1 MDSPVKQQLL
11 RQAQRYTKL
20 SEVLSLLQ
28 QAREVQRLT
37 EGEGEGVRASE
48 LKQHIKTALDE
59 AIRLRADTEALQSS
73 MHQDR
78 VSRHLCFSFPFPP
91 SIPFSLL
98 SPRILILF
106 LPTGEPASKHSK
118 LMTHTTGHKNHLYC
132 SHCMFIDVAVSFY
145 TLLTALI
152 LSSKLM
158 CYVFSRAD
166 FRRLCPE
173 MPASL

>member
-28 QAREVQRLT
+28 QAREAQRLT

-73 MHQDR
+73 MHPGR
-78 VSRHLCFSFPFPP
+78 VSRHLWISSPPPLFHPFSSIPPFHPP
-91 SIPFSLL
+91 SLPTFSLL
-98 SPRILILF
+98 PFSP
-106 LPTGEPASKHSK
+106 
-118 LMTHTTGHKNHLYC
+118 Y
-132 SHCMFIDVAVSFY
+132 
-145 TLLTALI
+145 
-152 LSSKLM
+152 
-158 CYVFSRAD
+158 
-166 FRRLCPE
+166 
-173 MPASL
+173 

>member
-11 RQAQRYTKL
+11 HQAQRYTKL

-78 VSRHLCFSFPFPP
+78 VSRHLCFSFPSLPP
-91 SIPFSLL
+91 SLLPSLPFSLL

-158 CYVFSRAD
+158 CYVFS
-166 FRRLCPE
+166 
-173 MPASL
+173 

>member
-28 QAREVQRLT
+28 QAREAQKLT

-73 MHQDR
+73 MHPGR
-78 VSRHLCFSFPFPP
+78 VSRHLCCIPLLLP
-91 SIPFSLL
+91 SIPPFLL
-98 SPRILILF
+98 SSSFPSSYTDVIPSHRI
-106 LPTGEPASKHSK
+106 
-118 LMTHTTGHKNHLYC
+118 
-132 SHCMFIDVAVSFY
+132 VSWQ
-145 TLLTALI
+145 AQ
-152 LSSKLM
+152 
-158 CYVFSRAD
+158 
-166 FRRLCPE
+166 
-173 MPASL
+173 

>member
-91 SIPFSLL
+91 SLPFSLL

-118 LMTHTTGHKNHLYC
+118 LMTLTTGHKNHLYC

-145 TLLTALI
+145 TLLTAL
-152 LSSKLM
+152 
-158 CYVFSRAD
+158 VN
-166 FRRLCPE
+166 
-173 MPASL
+173 

>member
-11 RQAQRYTKL
+11 HQAQRYTKL

-91 SIPFSLL
+91 SLPPSFPPSLFP
-98 SPRILILF
+98 SF
-106 LPTGEPASKHSK
+106 LHA
-118 LMTHTTGHKNHLYC
+118 Y
-132 SHCMFIDVAVSFY
+132 
-145 TLLTALI
+145 
-152 LSSKLM
+152 
-158 CYVFSRAD
+158 
-166 FRRLCPE
+166 
-173 MPASL
+173 